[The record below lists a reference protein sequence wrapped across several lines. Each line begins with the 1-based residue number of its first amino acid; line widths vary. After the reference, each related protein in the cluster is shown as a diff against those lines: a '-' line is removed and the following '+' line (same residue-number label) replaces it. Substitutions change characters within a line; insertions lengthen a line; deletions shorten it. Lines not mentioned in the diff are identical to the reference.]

1 MQTSHVAR
9 KRRFFEVCLV
19 AYKQQPWS
27 IENVFLLLLLFCSK
41 LVAIGDTMRGLVT
54 LKRSSELRL
63 KVLSFVGTH
72 KMRELSDLNIKV
84 GEPLNYNHGKF

>member
-1 MQTSHVAR
+1 
-9 KRRFFEVCLV
+9 
-19 AYKQQPWS
+19 
-27 IENVFLLLLLFCSK
+27 
-41 LVAIGDTMRGLVT
+41 MRGLVT